1 MLDASAICVLL
12 FSLVLAVV
20 ASFALANLQALHT
33 ALAVLKMC
41 LDSYNQHVWMRR
53 RC

>member
-20 ASFALANLQALHT
+20 VSSALANLQALHT
-33 ALAVLKMC
+33 ALAVSRMC
-41 LDSYNQHVWMRR
+41 LGSYNQRVLMRR